1 MTDDGRGSCFLY
13 VRNTPLGCFWY
24 IYKETSSSITI
35 LPIIGLLSMFLKS
48 SHLILIRRCFSYHFL
63 ESSDFNMRFR
73 ADTLLKIWEIR
84 YFLRGV
90 SIEVSVGFGHDC
102 SLLYLLMVRITCDL
116 WLLPCLFQWQN
127 L

>member
-1 MTDDGRGSCFLY
+1 
-13 VRNTPLGCFWY
+13 
-24 IYKETSSSITI
+24 
-35 LPIIGLLSMFLKS
+35 MFLKS
-48 SHLILIRRCFSYHFL
+48 SPLILIRRFFSYHFL

-84 YFLRGV
+84 YFLRGF